1 MVRPTEEYR
10 IQKNGK
16 SVQFFEKG
24 EYCGSLPIKFLCALA
39 KAEKAKDTILQ
50 SIQEKEL
57 PIYKE
62 EDEEGG

>member
-16 SVQFFEKG
+16 SVQFFEQG

-39 KAEKAKDTILQ
+39 KAEKAKNTIIE
-50 SIQEKEL
+50 SIQ
-57 PIYKE
+57 PSSPPVYKE
-62 EDEEGG
+62 DDD